1 MIFIQPFFHGK
12 IFHDLKQYRKL
23 QLTMFP
29 IHYGSVYM
37 RIKMGGFY
45 TSSLGKGDFITHS
58 GSKGS
63 FTFFI
68 PAKI

>member
-1 MIFIQPFFHGK
+1 
-12 IFHDLKQYRKL
+12 
-23 QLTMFP
+23 
-29 IHYGSVYM
+29 M
-37 RIKMGGFY
+37 RIKMGGFS